1 MRRFLWITTGAI
13 IALQVAV
20 TGWVA
25 LEWASATGLGRGIA
39 WAILV
44 VSLASLAL
52 SGLPAA
58 ILLARGRRPLLALS
72 VSLAFPL
79 VWALV
84 MWGM

>member
-1 MRRFLWITTGAI
+1 MRRCLRIATLLV
-13 IALQVAV
+13 IALQVAL
-20 TGWVA
+20 TGWAA

-58 ILLARGRRPLLALS
+58 LLLARRRGPLLALI